1 MRGVRSLLFL
11 SALYVFI
18 KIDAKTKN
26 KMHYIFRFV
35 AHVESRDY
43 VITWLR
49 RDYEYVSRARG
60 TYSYNDAFT
69 HI

>member
-43 VITWLR
+43 VIT
-49 RDYEYVSRARG
+49 
-60 TYSYNDAFT
+60 
-69 HI
+69 